1 MNKICI
7 LLFFISIKIF
17 SDTFHNVNGFFGEK
31 APGLSGAYTA
41 VSDDPAGAYYNPAG
55 LAFTYDNSISLS
67 ASNIT
72 KIHKGYL
79 NALGPGQGY
88 QRDSQNYIPNF
99 FGVVKEYKTYR
110 VAFSILNTLNETFTR
125 NDQIVNPVYF
135 PRFASARINNT
146 ESYNQVQTGVSI
158 AKSITDKFSVGA
170 TLYYTYDTTNITNAN
185 LIQFTNLQFQS
196 GVVTDR
202 RDTRGFL
209 PILGIMYMPTTK
221 ISLGLSIR
229 RQFVTSGNRLF
240 NLFTTSSFSNSNRI
254 LLQEGTD
261 EANGGRLGSTPIIY
275 SPLNNR
281 IPETT
286 DVRAGFA
293 VFPSKRLMASFDTI
307 YTSGFNRKQ
316 NQYEMRFGGG
326 ARNYLLLQDSEVQ
339 ELKLYSTTNF
349 AFGTEYYL
357 TDNFALRL
365 GGFTNNANTRNV
377 PWHESATLAYL
388 RENRPLE
395 TISKNA
401 DGQIDYKL
409 GSLRTPVRNEYVNL
423 IGGSFGFAWATSK
436 TSFGVTIVK
445 EYGRGSSQIIET
457 SPIQTMVY
465 DSTALYV
472 IVSSKSN

>member
-1 MNKICI
+1 MFKFYI

-17 SDTFHNVNGFFGEK
+17 SDPFHNINGFFGEK

-41 VSDDPAGAYYNPAG
+41 ISDDPAGAYYNPAG

-72 KIHKGYL
+72 KIHKSYQ
-79 NALGPGQGY
+79 NIVGPGQGY

-99 FGVVKEYKTYR
+99 FGVVKEYKSYR

-125 NDQIVNPVYF
+125 NDQVVNPVYV
-135 PRFASARINNT
+135 PLISNVRINNV
-146 ESYNQVQTGVSI
+146 ESYNQVQTGASI

-170 TLYYTYDTTNITNAN
+170 TLYYTYDTSSFTNAN

-209 PILGIMYMPTTK
+209 PILGIMYMPTPK
-221 ISLGLSIR
+221 ISLGLSVR

-261 EANGGRLGSTPIIY
+261 VANGGRLGSTPIIY

-281 IPETT
+281 IPETSE
-286 DVRAGFA
+286 VRAGIA
-293 VFPSKRLMASFDTI
+293 IFPSKRLMAAFDTI
-307 YTSGFNRKQ
+307 YTSGFSRKE

-326 ARNYLLLQDSEVQ
+326 ARNYLLLQDSDVQ

-349 AFGTEYYL
+349 AFGSEYFL

-365 GGFTNNANTRNV
+365 GGFTNKANTRNV
-377 PWHESATLAYL
+377 SWLESATLAYL
-388 RENRPLE
+388 RQTEPVE
-395 TISKNA
+395 TIQRNG
-401 DGQIDYKL
+401 DGQIDYKF
-409 GSLRTPVRNEYVNL
+409 GALRNPIRNEYVNL

-436 TSFGVTIVK
+436 ASFGVTIVK

-457 SPIQTMVY
+457 NPIQTMVY
-465 DSTALYV
+465 DSTAIYV